1 MVAVGDNTTA
11 DEMPLLGV
19 VEGVGCLLGTV
30 LDGVVLLFAVVVAT
44 VAVNVSG
51 TVVAV
56 VTGIIMVLF
65 ELTLCDLAGV
75 LRGDGGTCTT
85 QRIT

>member
-1 MVAVGDNTTA
+1 MVVVVGDNTA

-30 LDGVVLLFAVVVAT
+30 LDGVVLLFVVVI
-44 VAVNVSG
+44 VVVNVSDS
-51 TVVAV
+51 VVAV
-56 VTGIIMVLF
+56 VTAIIMVLF

-75 LRGDGGTCTT
+75 LRGDEGTCAT
-85 QRIT
+85 QCIT